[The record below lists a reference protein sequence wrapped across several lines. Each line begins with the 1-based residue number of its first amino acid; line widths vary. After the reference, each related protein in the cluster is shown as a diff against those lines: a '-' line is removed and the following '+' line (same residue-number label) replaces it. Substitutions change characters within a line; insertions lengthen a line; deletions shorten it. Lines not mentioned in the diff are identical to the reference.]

1 MVQEKPEVKLNIYSG
16 FCFVLCQL
24 SVIHPAK
31 KNSLRKEETHS
42 SMSMC
47 LVEVHLLKK
56 TKHKKNKTK
65 TKRILRLVK
74 LGSIEVPYDK
84 KT

>member
-56 TKHKKNKTK
+56 NKKTKKQNKNKK
-65 TKRILRLVK
+65 DIKV
-74 LGSIEVPYDK
+74 S
-84 KT
+84 

>member
-56 TKHKKNKTK
+56 KQKNKK
-65 TKRILRLVK
+65 TKQK
-74 LGSIEVPYDK
+74 QKGY
-84 KT
+84 